1 MKKATII
8 ENARKA
14 LGITGLNPMQQ
25 VMAASESNA
34 VILLAPT
41 GTGKTLAF
49 ALRLLRSLRPPGTG
63 AVQAVVIA
71 PSRELVMQIADVV
84 RRLATGYR
92 TVCLY
97 GGHSMIDEQ
106 RSLQQ
111 IPDIIVAT
119 PGRLMDHINRRQV
132 SLADTDALVLD
143 EYDKALELGFSDEM
157 RRIAARI
164 RRRRLTILTSATAL
178 AQLPDYLNMGTPEI
192 IDYTET
198 SATGRPAVDVAKV
211 VSHDRD
217 KLPVL
222 GRLLRSLAGGRVIV
236 FVNHRESA
244 ERVYGFLRREGFPAG
259 LYHGGLEQNDREK
272 SIDMFNNGTTP
283 VLVST
288 DLGSRGLDIDDVQ
301 AIVHYHMPVSQEN
314 WTHRNGRTARMGA
327 SGSVYVI
334 VADGECCPEYVAFD
348 SDFVPDDNAVSRFS
362 ADVATLYFNAGRREK
377 LSRGDI
383 AGFLINKGGLAAV
396 EIGKIIVHDH
406 YALAAV
412 PSSSVEAV
420 AERVRSEKIKGQRVR
435 ITPVK

>member
-14 LGITGLNPMQQ
+14 LGITSLNPMQQ
-25 VMAASESNA
+25 AMASTDSNA
-34 VILLAPT
+34 VVLLAPT

-49 ALRLLRSLRPPGTG
+49 ALRVLRSLRPPETG
-63 AVQAVVIA
+63 SVQAVVIA
-71 PSRELVMQIADVV
+71 PSRELVMQIAEVL
-84 RRLATGYR
+84 RRLASGYR
-92 TVCLY
+92 TACFY
-97 GGHSMIDEQ
+97 GGHSMLDEK

-111 IPDIIVAT
+111 TPDIIVAT
-119 PGRLMDHINRRQV
+119 PGRLLDHINRGQV

-143 EYDKALELGFSDEM
+143 EYDKSLELGFSDEM

-164 RRRRLTILTSATAL
+164 RRRRLTVLTSATVL
-178 AQLPDYLNMGTPEI
+178 AQLPDYLNLKTPEVL
-192 IDYTET
+192 DYTE
-198 SATGRPAVDVAKV
+198 VADGPKPV
-211 VSHDRD
+211 VEIARVISPDRD

-222 GRLLRSLAGGRVIV
+222 GELLRSLPGGRVIV

-244 ERVYGFLRREGFPAG
+244 ERVYAFLRKERFPAG
-259 LYHGGLEQNDREK
+259 LYHGGLEQTDREK
-272 SIDMFNNGTTP
+272 AIDLFNNGTTP

-301 AIVHYHMPVSQEN
+301 AIVHYHLPVSSES

-334 VADGECCPEYVAFD
+334 VSESENCPEYVDFD
-348 SDFVPDDNAVSRFS
+348 MDFKPDGNAESRFD
-362 ADVATLYFNAGRREK
+362 AGVATLYFNAGRREK

-383 AGFLINKGGLAAV
+383 AGFLINKGGIAAGD
-396 EIGKIIVHDH
+396 IGKIIVHDH

-412 PSSSVEAV
+412 PSAIVGEV
-420 AERVRSEKIKGQRVR
+420 ADRVRSEKIKGQRVR